1 MHSASLIFL
10 SQQKLIASS
19 SFELQKKKM
28 QRGQSSKTNRNMQLV
43 MYGFKFYQKDTV
55 GKTSMEEKQVW
66 KTF

>member
-1 MHSASLIFL
+1 
-10 SQQKLIASS
+10 
-19 SFELQKKKM
+19 
-28 QRGQSSKTNRNMQLV
+28 MQLV